1 LELTTDNTFN
11 KKNTKKNLI
20 CDYMIKKAVEAFKKG
35 EIVLIFDDDN
45 RERETDMIIAAEFMT
60 PQHMTTIRNDAGGLV
75 CVPISAEISDA
86 LGIPFMTD
94 VMEAASDKYPV
105 LAGLSPTDIPY
116 DEKSAFSITVNHRKT
131 FTGIT
136 DNDRACTIKELGLLC
151 KNGNFADFGKYFRAP
166 GHVTLLRATEGHVLN
181 RKGHTEMSVAL
192 AEMAGLTE
200 VAVCC
205 EMMDDVTANSMVTDD
220 VAKYA
225 EKNGLVFLS
234 GAELIEGYHEFKG
247 I

>member
-1 LELTTDNTFN
+1 
-11 KKNTKKNLI
+11 
-20 CDYMIKKAVEAFKKG
+20 MIKKAVEAFKNG

-45 RERETDMIIAAEFMT
+45 RERETDMIVAAEFIT
-60 PQHMTTIRNDAGGLV
+60 PQYMTTIRNDAGGLV
-75 CVPISAEISDA
+75 CVPISTEISDQ

-94 VMEAASDKYPV
+94 MMEAATDKYPV
-105 LAGLSPTDIPY
+105 LGELSPNDIPY

-151 KNGNFADFGKYFRAP
+151 KNGNFNEFGKYFRSP
-166 GHVTLLRATEGHVLN
+166 GHVTLLRAAKDHVLK
-181 RKGHTEMSVAL
+181 RRGHTEMSVAL

-205 EMMDDVTANSMVTDD
+205 EMMDDKTGNSMVTTD

-225 EKNGLVFLS
+225 EKNNLVFLS

>member
-1 LELTTDNTFN
+1 
-11 KKNTKKNLI
+11 
-20 CDYMIKKAVEAFKKG
+20 MIKKALESFKKG

-60 PQHMTTIRNDAGGLV
+60 PQQMTTIRNDAGGLV
-75 CVPISAEISDA
+75 CVPISSEISDK

-94 VMEAASDKYPV
+94 MMDVASGEYPV
-105 LAGLSPTDIPY
+105 LGELTPNDIPY

-151 KNGNFADFGKYFRAP
+151 KNGSFNEFGKYFRAP
-166 GHVTLLRATEGHVLN
+166 GHVTLLRAAKDHVLK

-205 EMMDDVTANSMVTDD
+205 EMMDDNTGNSMVTDD

-225 EKNGLVFLS
+225 DEKGLVFLS

>member
-1 LELTTDNTFN
+1 
-11 KKNTKKNLI
+11 
-20 CDYMIKKAVEAFKKG
+20 MIKKAVESFKKG

-45 RERETDMIIAAEFMT
+45 RERETDMIIAAEHMT
-60 PQHMTTIRNDAGGLV
+60 PQHMTTIRNDAGGLF
-75 CVPISAEISDA
+75 CVPISAEISDK

-94 VMEAASDKYPV
+94 VMEAASDKFPV
-105 LAGLSPTDIPY
+105 LASLSPTDIPY

-136 DNDRACTIKELGLLC
+136 DNDRACTIRELGLLC
-151 KNGNFADFGKYFRAP
+151 KNGDFAHFGKHFRSP
-166 GHVTLLRATEGHVLN
+166 GHVTLLRAAKDHVLK

-192 AEMAGLTE
+192 AEMAGVTE

-205 EMMDDVTANSMVTDD
+205 EMMDDKSGNSMTTDD
-220 VAKYA
+220 VAVYA
-225 EKNGLVFLS
+225 KKNGLVFLS
-234 GAELIEGYHEFKG
+234 GEELIEGYHEFKG